1 MGGLAR
7 GGTTASW
14 SSPMEPIGRPIHV
27 QLTCRPRLCSPEEV
41 RKWRIFWN
49 GFIGLFS
56 CWTCY
61 KLVIPPNNPEAFGP
75 LGNSDPFLVLQS
87 TLTGPFASDVRA
99 AEKTQAACRILL
111 AMGFMDLT
119 MPHMKHILLTWGYP
133 NRKWLR
139 RTMPGLVEGL
149 EITSDDVGIP
159 DLRWLEYIQWGG
171 PPQPPAAANENGQYE
186 NGQNGGQYGNGQ
198 YDNGQNGGQ
207 HGNGQF
213 NGNEQFNG
221 NGQFDGNGGQFNGN
235 GQ

>member
-1 MGGLAR
+1 
-7 GGTTASW
+7 
-14 SSPMEPIGRPIHV
+14 
-27 QLTCRPRLCSPEEV
+27 
-41 RKWRIFWN
+41 
-49 GFIGLFS
+49 
-56 CWTCY
+56 
-61 KLVIPPNNPEAFGP
+61 
-75 LGNSDPFLVLQS
+75 
-87 TLTGPFASDVRA
+87 
-99 AEKTQAACRILL
+99 
-111 AMGFMDLT
+111 
-119 MPHMKHILLTWGYP
+119 
-133 NRKWLR
+133 
-139 RTMPGLVEGL
+139 MPGLVEGL

-186 NGQNGGQYGNGQ
+186 NGQNGGQYGNQQFNGNGQNGGQYGNGQ